1 MSGPY
6 PEEMFSES
14 SKVAK
19 YLESKS
25 TVSGE
30 GVDRTWSAVQVKSEA
45 GLEA

>member
-14 SKVAK
+14 SKVGK
-19 YLESKS
+19 YLESKRAI
-25 TVSGE
+25 SGE

-45 GLEA
+45 

>member
-30 GVDRTWSAVQVKSEA
+30 GVARTWSAVQVKSEA
-45 GLEA
+45 